1 MYIAWGPDLL
11 LLYNDGYR
19 DILGAKASDPRQV
32 LGKPFEQVW
41 REVWDLVGSMLAAT
55 MEGETLWF
63 EDQEFALTRNGFV
76 EQVFASFSTSPIR
89 AEAGDIAGVFC
100 VCSETTGKIRSQQER
115 LRLLDVIGEA
125 TRLADE
131 PQAIMEH
138 STRLLGEYL
147 KVTRVAYADLE
158 PDNDRFTI
166 RHDWRVEGA
175 ISTVGVYSLDLFGSR
190 ATSNL
195 RIGRTLMIDD
205 VDRELTADDG
215 ANMFNQIG
223 IKAIICC
230 PLVKQGRLVA
240 MMAVHQERPRTW
252 SADDVALVETVVDR
266 CWAHIERVRSM
277 EALREADRRK
287 SEFLATLAHELRNP
301 LAPIRN
307 ALELLRLSG
316 DKPAMLE
323 RVRGT
328 MERQVDQMVHLINDL
343 LDIAR
348 ISSGKMVLQIERV
361 DMQSVIASAVETSL
375 PLIEAGG
382 HELALDLP
390 DAAIWVDVDTV
401 RLSQVLSN
409 LLSNASK
416 YTPQHGRIGISARI
430 SGDAVV
436 IDVSDTGI
444 GIATHDLERV
454 FDMFSQAPHS
464 IGISKGGLGIGLSLV
479 RRLVSLHGGSVSAS
493 SAGAGHGSTFTIRLP
508 CMSAAPAGTPVSVA
522 EPPGV
527 AANAVQLRILVA
539 DDNADAADTLSLVL
553 REKGHEVHVA
563 YGGEDAVRMGTS
575 IVPDLVFLDPG
586 MPHIDGYEA
595 ARALRALPAL
605 AEARLVAL
613 TGRGAQ
619 EVRARTRAAGFDA
632 HLLKPAMPEALDAV
646 LASAIE
652 RSRDRRRHS

>member
-1 MYIAWGPDLL
+1 M
-11 LLYNDGYR
+11 
-19 DILGAKASDPRQV
+19 
-32 LGKPFEQVW
+32 
-41 REVWDLVGSMLAAT
+41 
-55 MEGETLWF
+55 
-63 EDQEFALTRNGFV
+63 
-76 EQVFASFSTSPIR
+76 
-89 AEAGDIAGVFC
+89 
-100 VCSETTGKIRSQQER
+100 CSETTGKIRSQQER

-539 DDNADAADTLSLVL
+539 DDNADGADTLSLVL

-605 AEARLVAL
+605 AEAGLVAL